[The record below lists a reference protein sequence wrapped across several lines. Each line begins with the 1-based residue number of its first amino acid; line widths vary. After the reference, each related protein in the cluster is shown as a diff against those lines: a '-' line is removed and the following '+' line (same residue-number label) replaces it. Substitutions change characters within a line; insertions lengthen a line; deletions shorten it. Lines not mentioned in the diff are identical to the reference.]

1 MWTLNGRS
9 DARLNHRMYYRDR
22 FYLIKSLLID
32 SNILSR
38 LSLSLSLSAYLATT
52 KHRAGEFIQMP
63 INSEGW
69 HSSTRRLQHFCL
81 SFFPPLSSALRCFC
95 AAASEGAA
103 RNNDRDVRFENLFI
117 NAGASSF
124 EDIRRWNPS
133 TRGFPVENYRDRFI
147 RIIFLPPARGS
158 FKDHPQRHSND

>member
-1 MWTLNGRS
+1 MDLKWKERCEAES
-9 DARLNHRMYYRDR
+9 SYV
-22 FYLIKSLLID
+22 
-32 SNILSR
+32 LSR
-38 LSLSLSLSAYLATT
+38 SVLPNQVPLNRFKHPLASLSLSLSAYLATT